1 MSSKVK
7 RRQVLKKAMAGLLS
21 LAMVATMITP
31 ASKTVYAAAL
41 DDEQLTIVE
50 AQEEIVPEVDVRRT
64 CCS

>member
-41 DDEQLTIVE
+41 DDEQLITVE
-50 AQEEIVPEVDVRRT
+50 AQE
-64 CCS
+64 